1 MRIVLGKIHARS
13 NVAWE
18 RTELLPWILSRIKAS
33 RRALRNASWEAM
45 KFSEKERD
53 NPKST
58 SPLQEPTHTTYYICP
73 TKREDESLYAK
84 S

>member
-45 KFSEKERD
+45 KGCGGSFSEKERD
-53 NPKST
+53 NPQNH
-58 SPLQEPTHTTYYICP
+58 SPCPIRIAHVHTLLHMPYE
-73 TKREDESLYAK
+73 KGR
-84 S
+84 